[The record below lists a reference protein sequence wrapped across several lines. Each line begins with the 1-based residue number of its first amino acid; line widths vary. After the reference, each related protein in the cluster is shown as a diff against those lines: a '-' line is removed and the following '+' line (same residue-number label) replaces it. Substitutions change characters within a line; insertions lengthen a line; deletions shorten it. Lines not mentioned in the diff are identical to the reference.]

1 MLYLGFPC
9 DALFGWYR
17 DDNVSYV
24 VLSRNWRWKGWTI
37 MKMNVKVEFEIEGDE
52 APNDME
58 LKEMIYSYLSEA
70 IEAEELDYSAEVA
83 DDDTLN

>member
-1 MLYLGFPC
+1 
-9 DALFGWYR
+9 
-17 DDNVSYV
+17 
-24 VLSRNWRWKGWTI
+24 